1 MARTL
6 HIPFFNGQCLIGLC
20 FLFLILNGPSF
31 ASSPGPQLLLLNVG
45 EGASQ
50 LLMTE
55 DRHACL
61 IDTGNPISGTRIL
74 RLLQSENINELEC
87 IIITHPHPDHMGG
100 IFTIL
105 GLMKVKRIYDNG
117 QPIQGRPNCD
127 ILRWYDNFVRKRK
140 NYSFLRAGDTLKLS
154 KLVEIS
160 CLWPERGKP
169 FSRNWNE
176 NSLVLMIHLGEKR
189 VLIMGDATKKV
200 EAELLS
206 TSRIGPVDGLVVGH
220 HGAGDA
226 TGNKFL
232 ASANPKWAYIS
243 VDRDNIRGYPS
254 DDTLMRLKRAGIRVL
269 LSFLNGNC
277 KVGTVT
283 GIVCSNL

>member
-1 MARTL
+1 MARIL
-6 HIPFFNGQCLIGLC
+6 YIPFFNGQCLIELYL
-20 FLFLILNGPSF
+20 LFSILNGPSF
-31 ASSPGPQLLLLNVG
+31 ASTPGPQLLLLNVG

-50 LLMTE
+50 LLITE
-55 DRHACL
+55 DRQACL

-74 RLLQSENINELEC
+74 RVLRSEDINELEC
-87 IIITHPHPDHMGG
+87 IIVTHPHPDHMGG

-117 QPIQGRPNCD
+117 QPIPGRPNCD

-140 NYSFLRAGDTLKLS
+140 NYSVLRAGDTLKLS
-154 KLVEIS
+154 KLVEIF
-160 CLWPERGKP
+160 CLWPERGRP
-169 FSRNWNE
+169 LSRNWNE
-176 NSLVLMIHLGEKR
+176 NSLVLMIHLGGKR
-189 VLIMGDATKKV
+189 VLIMGDATMKV
-200 EAELLS
+200 EEELLR

-226 TGNKFL
+226 TCNKFL
-232 ASANPKWAYIS
+232 ASAKPKWAYVS

-254 DDTLMRLKRAGIRVL
+254 NDTLMRLKRAGIRVL
-269 LSFLNGNC
+269 LSFLDGNC

-283 GIVCSNL
+283 GIMCSNL